1 MLSVIKYIKRVFKV
15 VKYSDSGYYKM
26 VIIVRSDLS
35 MGTGKTAAQCAHA
48 AVECYRQ
55 AVDNSKY
62 QELYEPW
69 LLQGQ
74 PKIVV
79 TIRNEQK
86 LLTLAEDARKVGLI
100 TAVIKDAGKT
110 VLKPGTISVLGIGP
124 GPKEVVDNL
133 TGNLK
138 LL

>member
-1 MLSVIKYIKRVFKV
+1 
-15 VKYSDSGYYKM
+15 M